1 MRFKKL
7 ATLIT
12 ILVSINIITVT
23 LGSDKSKLTVY
34 NRTDY
39 YLHFFIDGTEYLF
52 IPPERS
58 VTHEM
63 DAKPSIIVTAFY
75 APGQGVKGSVT
86 DTVVVPYQSALTGCS
101 CEGNSLGECSYT
113 PPTGGSA
120 SHEITT
126 ERIPTEI
133 VD

>member
-1 MRFKKL
+1 MRFKKI
-7 ATLIT
+7 ATLIV

-52 IPPERS
+52 IPPERG

-63 DAKPSIIVTAFY
+63 DIKPTVIVTAFY

-86 DTVVVPYQSALTGCS
+86 DTVGVPYQSALTGCS
-101 CEGNSLGECSYT
+101 CEGNSLGECAYT
-113 PPTGGSA
+113 PPVGGSA
-120 SHEITT
+120 SHEIEA
-126 ERIPTEI
+126 ERIPTEYL
-133 VD
+133 D